1 MKFETVL
8 FAVAFAC
15 LGLISI
21 PKEKAAEKDQ
31 TAKSQISAPEALE
44 SDAAMRLSQ
53 ASD

>member
-21 PKEKAAEKDQ
+21 PKEKSGEDAKAASPAITEPAEDGN
-31 TAKSQISAPEALE
+31 AI
-44 SDAAMRLSQ
+44 RLSQ
-53 ASD
+53 AGE